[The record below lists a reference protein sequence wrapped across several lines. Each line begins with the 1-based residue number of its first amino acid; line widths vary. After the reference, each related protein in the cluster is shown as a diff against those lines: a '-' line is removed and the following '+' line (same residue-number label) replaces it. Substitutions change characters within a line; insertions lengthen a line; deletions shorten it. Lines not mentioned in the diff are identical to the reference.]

1 MASRELINSLKSQ
14 GFSYAE
20 IGRRLDRDSSL
31 ISQIAR
37 GKKKG
42 VNLESGLEKLAKGA
56 KDVEKP
62 QRRVTKSGEVA
73 KVRKPKQLPKAKLL
87 KDKSG
92 RIKRALATK
101 RPKTTVDRLRK
112 IAASGGK
119 VKLTVKFDDVEY
131 SRSYGSRA
139 RSDSSVDLFSHGGMR
154 ASDVLK
160 RIDEFG
166 GDLESYLEEVA
177 AEFGGVEFAS
187 GVESV
192 SINAI
197 Y

>member
-1 MASRELINSLKSQ
+1 MASRDLINSLKSQ

-56 KDVEKP
+56 KEVEKP
-62 QRRVTKSGEVA
+62 QRRITKSGEVA
-73 KVRKPKQLPKAKLL
+73 KVRKPKQIPKGALL

-92 RIKRALATK
+92 RIKRASAAK
-101 RPKTTVDRLRK
+101 RPKTTLDRLKK

-119 VKLTVKFDDVEY
+119 VKLTVKFGDVEY

-139 RSDSSVDLFSHGGMR
+139 RSDNTVDLFSHGGMR

-160 RIDEFG
+160 RIDEFD

-177 AEFGGVEFAS
+177 AEFGGVDFVS